1 MLKLMKFEFK
11 QNTLSY
17 LGLFLI
23 FLSLAF
29 VVPVV
34 HREMNAD
41 LISIMLQ
48 TVFVVLAVV
57 IVIGIFVNAGRT
69 YVNSMFKR
77 PGYLTMTL
85 PVNSHQLI
93 LSKIIPSMVW
103 MILSLVVV
111 VAGVFIFVFTS
122 FDDMTITMLM
132 DTFGDMFNLWG
143 QMLMEYSFECI
154 LYVVGLLGGLTKIM
168 VTLFMCLTIAHTSWI
183 KNHRI
188 AVAVVLF
195 VGIQLLSGNLV
206 INGESYS
213 IAGSLLET
221 FVIYDFDSYFQY
233 YSTQLLVSTV
243 LQWIQCAIPYAV
255 IWYCL
260 EKKLE
265 IQ

>member
-34 HREMNAD
+34 HREMNAY

-48 TVFVVLAVV
+48 TVFVVLAVM
-57 IVIGIFVNAGRT
+57 IIIGIFVNAGRT

-93 LSKIIPSMVW
+93 LSKIIPSMIW

-122 FDDMTITMLM
+122 FDDVTITMLM
-132 DTFGDMFNLWG
+132 DTFGNMFTLWG
-143 QMLMEYSFECI
+143 QMLMEYTFE
-154 LYVVGLLGGLTKIM
+154 
-168 VTLFMCLTIAHTSWI
+168 
-183 KNHRI
+183 
-188 AVAVVLF
+188 
-195 VGIQLLSGNLV
+195 
-206 INGESYS
+206 
-213 IAGSLLET
+213 
-221 FVIYDFDSYFQY
+221 
-233 YSTQLLVSTV
+233 
-243 LQWIQCAIPYAV
+243 
-255 IWYCL
+255 
-260 EKKLE
+260 
-265 IQ
+265 

>member
-41 LISIMLQ
+41 LISVLLQ
-48 TVFVVLAVV
+48 TLFIVLAAV

-85 PVNSHQLI
+85 PVNTHQLI
-93 LSKIIPSMVW
+93 FAKVIPNMIWMV
-103 MILSLVVV
+103 LGLVVV
-111 VAGVFIFVFTS
+111 VVGVFIFVFTS
-122 FDDMTITMLM
+122 FDDVTITMLV
-132 DTFGDMFNLWG
+132 DTFGDMFKTWG
-143 QMLMEYSFECI
+143 QMLMEYSFECS
-154 LYVVGLLGGLTKIM
+154 LYVIGLFGGLTKIM
-168 VTLFMCLTIAHTSWI
+168 MTLLMCLTLAHTSWI
-183 KNHRI
+183 KNHRV
-188 AVAVVLF
+188 AVAVALF
-195 VGIQLLSGNLV
+195 IGLQLLSGNLV

-213 IAGSLLET
+213 IAGSLMER
-221 FVIYDFDSYFQY
+221 FVIYDLDSYFQY
-233 YSTQLLVSTV
+233 HSMQLLVSAL
-243 LQWIQCAIPYAV
+243 LQWVQCAIPYV
-255 IWYCL
+255 IIWYCL

>member
-34 HREMNAD
+34 HREVNAD
-41 LISIMLQ
+41 LISLLLQ
-48 TVFVVLAVV
+48 TVFIVLAFV
-57 IVIGIFVNAGRT
+57 IVVGVFVNSGRT
-69 YVNSMFKR
+69 YVNSMFNR

-93 LSKIIPSMVW
+93 LSKIIPSMIW
-103 MILSLVVV
+103 MILGLVVV
-111 VAGVFIFVFTS
+111 VAGIFIFVFTS
-122 FDDMTITMLM
+122 FDDMTITMLT
-132 DTFGDMFNLWG
+132 DSFVNMFKVWG
-143 QMLMEYSFECI
+143 AMIAEHPFECI
-154 LYVVGLLGGLTKIM
+154 LYVAGLLGGLTKIM
-168 VTLFMCLTIAHTSWI
+168 ITLLMCLTVAHTSWV

-188 AVAVVLF
+188 AVAVGLF
-195 VGIQLLSGNLV
+195 ILIQLLSGNILF
-206 INGESYS
+206 NGEEFSFVG
-213 IAGSLLET
+213 ALLER
-221 FVIYDFDSYFQY
+221 FVIYDFDSYFQHHT
-233 YSTQLLVSTV
+233 TQLVVSALV
-243 LQWIQCAIPYAV
+243 QWVQCAIPYA
-255 IWYCL
+255 IIYYCL

>member
-48 TVFVVLAVV
+48 TVFVVLAVM
-57 IVIGIFVNAGRT
+57 IIIGIFVNAGRT

-93 LSKIIPSMVW
+93 LSKIIPSMIW

-122 FDDMTITMLM
+122 FDDVTITMLM
-132 DTFGDMFNLWG
+132 DTFGNMFNLWG
-143 QMLMEYSFECI
+143 QMLMEYTFECI
-154 LYVVGLLGGLTKIM
+154 LYVVGLLGALTKIM
-168 VTLFMCLTIAHTSWI
+168 MTLFMCLTIAHTSWI
-183 KNHRI
+183 KNHRTAFAICLFI
-188 AVAVVLF
+188 AL
-195 VGIQLLSGNLV
+195 QLLTGNIL
-206 INGESYS
+206 INGESFS
-213 IAGSLLET
+213 
-221 FVIYDFDSYFQY
+221 FVGGLFERFVVYDFSSFFQY
-233 YSTQLLVSTV
+233 HLTSLAVSTL
-243 LQWIQCAIPYAV
+243 LQWIQCAIPYLV

>member
-34 HREMNAD
+34 HREMNAA
-41 LISIMLQ
+41 LLSILLQ
-48 TVFVVLAVV
+48 TLFVVLAAV

-93 LSKIIPSMVW
+93 LSKIIPGMIW

-122 FDDMTITMLM
+122 FDDVTISMLM

-154 LYVVGLLGGLTKIM
+154 LYVVGLFGGLTKIM

-188 AVAVVLF
+188 AVAVALF
-195 VGIQLLSGNLV
+195 AGIQLLSGNLV

-213 IAGSLLET
+213 IAGSLLER
-221 FVIYDFDSYFQY
+221 FVIYDLDSYFLHH
-233 YSTQLLVSTV
+233 STQLLVSALV
-243 LQWIQCAIPYAV
+243 QWVQCAIPYV
-255 IWYCL
+255 IIWYCL